1 MKKRLRFLGS
11 RLLSALRLALGAL
24 LFTPVFA
31 LLVTRFIGDR
41 KSV

>member
-31 LLVTRFIGDR
+31 LLVA
-41 KSV
+41 VN